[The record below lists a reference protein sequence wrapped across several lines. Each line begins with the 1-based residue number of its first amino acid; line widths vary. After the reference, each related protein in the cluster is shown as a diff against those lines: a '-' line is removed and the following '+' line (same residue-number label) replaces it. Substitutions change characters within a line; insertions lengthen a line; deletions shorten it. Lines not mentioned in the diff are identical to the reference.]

1 MTDTEDNE
9 KGTLTVNVNYA
20 KAAQHIHGAI
30 HFLQKVLEDLDKAA
44 LEKKIDKRKHDRAS
58 VKSNG
63 NPGAWP

>member
-1 MTDTEDNE
+1 MTATEDNE
-9 KGTLTVNVNYA
+9 TGNLTITVNYA

-58 VKSNG
+58 SNESG
-63 NPGAWP
+63 GT